1 MCAHLLH
8 ASDKV
13 ESAPAVSGPHM
24 PCFPGTSRPSNAC
37 SCQLP
42 WLKMTVQAISLVFF
56 TETWRPDSFYSRVAA
71 NRSRGLHTLV
81 LLDIKVREPSLESL
95 ARGKPVYEPPR

>member
-1 MCAHLLH
+1 
-8 ASDKV
+8 
-13 ESAPAVSGPHM
+13 M
-24 PCFPGTSRPSNAC
+24 PCFPSAAASCLRTAGTSLFTS
-37 SCQLP
+37 
-42 WLKMTVQAISLVFF
+42 TFQAISLVFF